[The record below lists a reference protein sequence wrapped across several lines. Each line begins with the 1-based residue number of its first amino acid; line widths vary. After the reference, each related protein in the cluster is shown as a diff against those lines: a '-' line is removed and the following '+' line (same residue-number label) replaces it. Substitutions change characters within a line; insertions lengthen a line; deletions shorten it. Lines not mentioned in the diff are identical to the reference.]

1 MVWRTYKIKT
11 PVYWLLL
18 LLPALYACGHYSFSG
33 VSTNAQSITVSTF
46 FNNAGAGPADL
57 AQNLTIQLRDYYQRN
72 SRLAVV
78 NEGGELYVEGEIINY
93 SVAPIAPTG
102 NDRSAQTRL
111 SIAVRIRFVN
121 TLNES
126 ENFEE
131 TITQYADFDQGLSL
145 SDVENAKV
153 QEILDKIIFDI
164 FQRTVANW

>member
-1 MVWRTYKIKT
+1 MVWRICKIN
-11 PVYWLLL
+11 PALILILL
-18 LLPALYACGHYSFSG
+18 LLPGLYGCGHYSFSG
-33 VSTNAQSITVSTF
+33 VSTNAQSITVATF

-78 NEGGELYVEGEIINY
+78 NDGGDLYVEGEITGY
-93 SVAPIAPTG
+93 SIAPIAPTG
-102 NDRSAQTRL
+102 NDQAAQTRL
-111 SIAVRIRFVN
+111 SISVRIRYVN
-121 TLNES
+121 TLNEE

-145 SDVENAKV
+145 SDVESSKV